1 MLNKLPGFGKP
12 QHKTLENGIIDTG
25 DAGFAALAAVHESGT
40 CYVADGYR
48 YEDEFTAALMKYQ
61 ESGVLPDITSFKIT
75 PLDEVRAY
83 YGAALILPGD
93 GALGETTQTQG
104 QRRLLDLISA
114 AARARA
120 SDLKIYKHDT
130 MTFIRLKVAGREFD
144 YGQPWTPEEGEN
156 AISFAFNALDKG
168 TGENTE
174 KDAAFQSF
182 SISPKP
188 AFPLP
193 PNVVKLRAQKGYHE
207 SDTRLGSFLVCRLFY
222 NEDKDTDRL
231 EDLGFDA
238 EITDALAEA
247 RANLHGC
254 VIIGG
259 ETGDGKSTT
268 LIRALEALYDRH
280 GGNVSLATL
289 EDPVEYRL
297 RRSGVLQIPLQS
309 VGDNAVRQTRYEA
322 ALRNFVRIN
331 PDVGMVSEIRD
342 GAGGREALK
351 FATSGHAIY
360 TTVHV
365 DSANG
370 IPFRLMALGVPAE
383 ELAQSGVVR
392 LLIKQTLAPILC
404 PDCKT
409 PLAGASLNNLDQRLF
424 APIMADRDSIYL
436 RNADG
441 CETCLGDTLNET
453 GKLAWAGYQRQIA
466 VGEIIAPDKTWF
478 DQVLQKNFNGAL
490 AHWLTPKSQ
499 GGLGGIPI
507 ARKLTELVLQG
518 DLDPYDA
525 LRKHGDLAERM
536 SEEQRAGLAGLA
548 DLAGPGSA
556 GTRQE
561 ELLKETAATEE
572 QGDVP

>member
-1 MLNKLPGFGKP
+1 MLNRLTRIGKP
-12 QHKTLENGIIDTG
+12 QTRVLENGIIDTG
-25 DAGFAALAAVHESGT
+25 DAGFAAIAAIHESGT

-48 YEDEFTAALMKYQ
+48 YEDEFTAALMRYQ
-61 ESGVLPDITSFKIT
+61 DSGVLPDITSFKIA

-83 YGAALILPGD
+83 YGAALAAGD

-114 AARARA
+114 AAKARA
-120 SDLKIYKHDT
+120 SDVKIYKHDT
-130 MTFIRLKVAGREFD
+130 KTFIRLKVAGREFN
-144 YGQPWTPEEGEN
+144 YGQPWTPEEGES

-168 TGENTE
+168 TGESTE
-174 KDAAFQSF
+174 KDAEFQSF

-188 AFPLP
+188 PFPLP
-193 PNVVKLRAQKGYHE
+193 SNVIKLRVQKGFHE
-207 SDTRLGSFLVCRLFY
+207 SDTKLGTFLVCRLFY

-280 GGNVSLATL
+280 DGNVSISTL

-297 RRSGVLQIPLQS
+297 NRPGVIQIPLQS
-309 VGDNAVRQTRYEA
+309 VGDNAKRQGRYEA

-370 IPFRLMALGVPAE
+370 IPFRLMALGVPPA

-392 LLIKQTLAPILC
+392 LLIKQTLAPLLC

-409 PLAGASLNNLDQRLF
+409 PLAEACLSDLDRRLF
-424 APIMADRDSIYL
+424 APILADKARIYL
-436 RNADG
+436 RNPEG
-441 CETCLGDTLNET
+441 CTACLGDTLNET

-466 VGEIIAPDKTWF
+466 VGEMIAPDRVYF
-478 DQVLQKNFNGAL
+478 DHVLKKHFNGAL
-490 AHWLTPKSQ
+490 AHWLTPKSK
-499 GGLGGIPI
+499 GGLGGVPI
-507 ARKLTELVLQG
+507 AAKLTELVLTG

-536 SEEQRAGLAGLA
+536 TDEQRAGHAGLVGHA
-548 DLAGPGSA
+548 DTGS
-556 GTRQE
+556 GQG
-561 ELLKETAATEE
+561 ELLKEEERPEE
-572 QGDVP
+572 QGVSA